1 LGVIDLL
8 PPLAWLAILGALQM
22 ADWYTTVTILEQG
35 GRELNPI
42 VKRLMDAL
50 GVNAALFIKSGIA
63 MGCGWVLLHYPP
75 WIILL
80 VAIYAGVVGW
90 NLTQLRK

>member
-1 LGVIDLL
+1 MIDLL
-8 PPLAWLAILGALQM
+8 PPLAWLAILGALQV

-35 GRELNPI
+35 GRELNPV

-63 MGCGWVLLHYPP
+63 MGCGLVLLNYPP